1 MPTELRVHRSQKVID
16 ATAEEPAATGMT
28 ETSALSEQVDDESF
42 FSAVAAV
49 TAAFGDTTR
58 RQIYAC
64 LKDRDGVT
72 AAEIAEQF
80 KLHVNVARHHLDK
93 LAAGGYVDVTLE
105 HALTGAGRPSKRY
118 RRSSRAATLNVAP
131 RPDELV
137 VNLLVR
143 ALSLIDP
150 ATAMEMAEEV
160 GEAYGKSLAAVMAP
174 GDGQRSLHA
183 AMMAVAD
190 ALTAHGF
197 AAHISH
203 SSGSDGIVREF
214 CPFGDTAI
222 EYPVLCAVDRGMV
235 RGMFAGL
242 CGNEVAISLSSKALG
257 AESCESVA
265 S

>member
-1 MPTELRVHRSQKVID
+1 MATDLRVHRTRKV
-16 ATAEEPAATGMT
+16 AGARAESPASPAVI
-28 ETSALSEQVDDESF
+28 ETSPLSDEVDDESF

-72 AAEIAEQF
+72 AGEIAQQF

-105 HALTGAGRPSKRY
+105 HAPTGAGRPSKRY
-118 RRSSRAATLNVAP
+118 RRSGRAATLSVAP

-150 ATAMEMAEEV
+150 AVAMEMAEEV
-160 GEAYGKSLAAVMAP
+160 GEAYGKSLAAIMAP
-174 GDGQRSLHA
+174 GEGQRSLHA
-183 AMMAVAD
+183 AMLAVAD

-203 SSGSDGIVREF
+203 STGSDGIVREF
-214 CPFGDTAI
+214 CPFGDTAT

>member
-1 MPTELRVHRSQKVID
+1 MPTDQRARVASTV
-16 ATAEEPAATGMT
+16 TSSPTPTVEATG
-28 ETSALSEQVDDESF
+28 SADAFDDDSF

-58 RQIYAC
+58 RQIYGY
-64 LKDRDGVT
+64 LRDRDGVT
-72 AAEIAEQF
+72 ATEIAEQF
-80 KLHVNVARHHLDK
+80 KLHSNVARHHLDK
-93 LAAGGYVDVTLE
+93 LAAGGYLDVTLE
-105 HALTGAGRPSKRY
+105 HAPSGAGRPSKRY
-118 RRSSRAATLNVAP
+118 RRSGRIANLTVAP

-143 ALSLIDP
+143 ALSLIEP
-150 ATAMEMAEEV
+150 ATAMTMAEEV

-174 GDGQRSLHA
+174 GEGQRSMHA
-183 AMMAVAD
+183 AMLAVAD

-197 AAHISH
+197 AAHITH
-203 SSGSDGIVREF
+203 NTDADGIVRDF

-242 CGNEVAISLSSKALG
+242 CGNEVAVSLSSKALG
-257 AESCESVA
+257 AEACESIA